1 MQNLDAAKG
10 VMAQPPPDRKPGNLR
25 LRILSALVFAPPVFA
40 VIHVGSPWFDAV
52 VVIAGLLMSWEW
64 ARMCCDGEY
73 ALPGWLLTVGI
84 AGAAAATMA
93 GTPLLG
99 IAVVAIVAIILVL
112 VGRMAGGGM
121 AGYLAFGVV
130 LIGIFTVSF
139 LWIRDFPDSGKELT
153 IWLVLAVWFT
163 DTGGY
168 FFGRAVGGAK
178 LAPRISPNKTWAGL
192 GGGILLASIWSGFWL
207 TADRDTDVIFKVA
220 AGAIVAIVAQ
230 FGDLAVSAVKRKFGV
245 KDTSGLIP
253 GHGGIL
259 DRLDGMLM
267 TAPWVAFA
275 ILSSDRGWI

>member
-1 MQNLDAAKG
+1 
-10 VMAQPPPDRKPGNLR
+10 MAQRPSDPKSGNLR
-25 LRILSALVFAPPVFA
+25 LRILSALVLAPPVLA
-40 VIHVGSPWFDAV
+40 ALYVGSPWFDAV
-52 VVIAGLLMSWEW
+52 VLVAGVLMSWEW
-64 ARMCCDGEY
+64 ARLCSGGVFS
-73 ALPGWLLTVGI
+73 PSGWLFAAGI
-84 AGAAAATMA
+84 VAAIAAITAGMLLAALAAIAAGAVASGLAGRMEQRDAPLVLAAGA
-93 GTPLLG
+93 
-99 IAVVAIVAIILVL
+99 VL
-112 VGRMAGGGM
+112 VGLFA
-121 AGYLAFGVV
+121 
-130 LIGIFTVSF
+130 VSF

-168 FFGRAVGGAK
+168 FFGRTVGGVK

-207 TADRDTDVIFKVA
+207 TADRDTDVMFKVA
-220 AGAIVAIVAQ
+220 AGAVVAIVAQ
-230 FGDLAVSAVKRKFGV
+230 LGDLAVSAVKRKFGV

-275 ILSSDRGWI
+275 IISSDRGWI